1 MNRRNKYDHKDSLE
15 IGDNAEEM
23 FKKIAIKKGWSIQEA
38 TQRQNIDEHWDFLI
52 WCNSEK
58 YRIDVKAM
66 KRMSRK
72 DPGVQDIWLWVELH
86 GVRSYDRGWLYAGK
100 SDLIAIERRTS
111 FLIVKRNDLIK
122 LSEKLIDKTSRV
134 FSARNAKYK
143 IYQRTGRPDIISM
156 IEIEKLKTIEWDIW
170 QKI

>member
-1 MNRRNKYDHKDSLE
+1 
-15 IGDNAEEM
+15 
-23 FKKIAIKKGWSIQEA
+23 
-38 TQRQNIDEHWDFLI
+38 
-52 WCNSEK
+52 
-58 YRIDVKAM
+58 
-66 KRMSRK
+66 MSRK